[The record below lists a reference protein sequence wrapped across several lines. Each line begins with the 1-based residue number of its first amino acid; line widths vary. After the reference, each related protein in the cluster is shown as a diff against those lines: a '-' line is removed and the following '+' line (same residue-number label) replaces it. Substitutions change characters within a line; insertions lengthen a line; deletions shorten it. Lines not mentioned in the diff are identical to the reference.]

1 MNRIYY
7 TEIESKEVSQENLKF
22 KLSNGTNIEV
32 NFRFKIKENEDKVDG
47 YLEVIELEDRK

>member
-22 KLSNGTNIEV
+22 KLSDGTQIEV
-32 NFRFKIKENEDKVDG
+32 NFRFNIKEEKVDG
-47 YLEVIELEDRK
+47 YLEVIELED

>member
-7 TEIESKEVSQENLKF
+7 TEIESEEVSQENLKF

-32 NFRFKIKENEDKVDG
+32 NFRFNIKDDKVDG
-47 YLEVIELEDRK
+47 YLEVIESEDRK